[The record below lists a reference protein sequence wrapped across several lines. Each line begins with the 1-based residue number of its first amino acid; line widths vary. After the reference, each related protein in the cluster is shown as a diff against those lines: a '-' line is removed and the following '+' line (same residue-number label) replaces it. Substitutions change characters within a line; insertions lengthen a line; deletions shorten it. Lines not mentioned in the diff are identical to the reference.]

1 MKEGFDIIIKDN
13 FFEIEKLTRLKK
25 ILPYLNYSANYNSI
39 ENVDHVWFSTP
50 ADEEV
55 KEYLKERCEKI
66 LNKKFNINFCSYTM
80 LATSKPV
87 PHCDLSE
94 KCDYQIIVYLKGN
107 VNLNK
112 GTGFYLNGDLNTH
125 IGFNENRAI
134 IWHAN
139 TWHTPLN
146 WASDDKS
153 KRFSIIMQMKE
164 IS

>member
-13 FFEIEKLTRLKK
+13 FFEIEKLTRLQK
-25 ILPYLNYSANYNSI
+25 ILPHLNYSANYNSI
-39 ENVDHVWFSTP
+39 QNYGHLWFSAP
-50 ADEEV
+50 ADEEIQ
-55 KEYLKERCEKI
+55 EYLKKRCEKI
-66 LNKKFNINFCSYTM
+66 LNKKFNVKFCTYTM
-80 LATSKPV
+80 LATVEPLA
-87 PHCDLSE
+87 HCDLDE
-94 KCDYQIIVYLKGN
+94 GCDYQIIVYLKGN
-107 VNLNK
+107 TKLNK

-125 IGFNENRAI
+125 VGFNENRAI

>member
-13 FFEIEKLTRLKK
+13 FFEIEKLTRLQK
-25 ILPYLNYSANYNSI
+25 ILPHLNYSANYNSI
-39 ENVDHVWFSTP
+39 QNYGHLWFSAP
-50 ADEEV
+50 ADEEIQ
-55 KEYLKERCEKI
+55 EYLKKRCEKI
-66 LNKKFNINFCSYTM
+66 LNKKYNVKFCTYTM
-80 LATSKPV
+80 LATVEPLA
-87 PHCDLSE
+87 HCDLDE
-94 KCDYQIIVYLKGN
+94 GCDYQIIVYLKGN
-107 VNLNK
+107 TKLNK

-125 IGFNENRAI
+125 VGFNENRAI